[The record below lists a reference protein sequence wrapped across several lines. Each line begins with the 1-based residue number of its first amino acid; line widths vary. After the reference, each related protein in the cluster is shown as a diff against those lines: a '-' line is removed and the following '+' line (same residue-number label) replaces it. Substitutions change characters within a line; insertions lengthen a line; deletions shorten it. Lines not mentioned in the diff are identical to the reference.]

1 MKNNPIVSE
10 NSTIDKETLASSQF
24 SNLSR
29 VKFVVGENVHCLYKV
44 PFDHDLLDTMCPEGS
59 MNQAYSQCFFYI
71 FDSDFCAYF
80 FFLIIPPEPT
90 KLGPI
95 LAK

>member
-29 VKFVVGENVHCLYKV
+29 VKLVVGENVHCLYKV
-44 PFDHDLLDTMCPEGS
+44 PFDHDLLDTMCFEGS
-59 MNQAYSQCFFYI
+59 MNQAYSQCFFL
-71 FDSDFCAYF
+71 
-80 FFLIIPPEPT
+80 FLIQISV
-90 KLGPI
+90 LI
-95 LAK
+95 LIIGHIYIM

>member
-1 MKNNPIVSE
+1 MKDEKSIVSE

-59 MNQAYSQCFFYI
+59 MNQAYSQCFFI
-71 FDSDFCAYF
+71 QISVL
-80 FFLIIPPEPT
+80 FLIRG
-90 KLGPI
+90 LWFFS
-95 LAK
+95 

>member
-44 PFDHDLLDTMCPEGS
+44 PFDHDLLDAMCPEGS

-71 FDSDFCAYF
+71 FCQFHRPTLISRF
-80 FFLIIPPEPT
+80 FFVFQEIKVVL
-90 KLGPI
+90 
-95 LAK
+95 

>member
-1 MKNNPIVSE
+1 MKNNSIVSE

-29 VKFVVGENVHCLYKV
+29 VKLVVGENVHCLYKV
-44 PFDHDLLDTMCPEGS
+44 PFDHDLLDTVCPEWS
-59 MNQAYSQCFFYI
+59 MNQAYSQCFFLI

-80 FFLIIPPEPT
+80 NFNKRTLFLS
-90 KLGPI
+90 
-95 LAK
+95 

>member
-59 MNQAYSQCFFYI
+59 MNQAYSQCFFL
-71 FDSDFCAYF
+71 
-80 FFLIIPPEPT
+80 FLTQISE
-90 KLGPI
+90 LI
-95 LAK
+95 LIQGLCLFS

>member
-1 MKNNPIVSE
+1 MKNNSIVSE

-29 VKFVVGENVHCLYKV
+29 VKLVVGENVHCLYKV

-59 MNQAYSQCFFYI
+59 MNQAYSQCFFVV
-71 FDSDFCAYF
+71 F
-80 FFLIIPPEPT
+80 FIQISVLISIRG
-90 KLGPI
+90 LFS
-95 LAK
+95 

>member
-29 VKFVVGENVHCLYKV
+29 VKLVVGENVHCLYKV

-59 MNQAYSQCFFYI
+59 MNQAYSQCFFFI
-71 FDSDFCAYF
+71 SDSDFCADFDNWPSLYYVR
-80 FFLIIPPEPT
+80 T
-90 KLGPI
+90 
-95 LAK
+95 